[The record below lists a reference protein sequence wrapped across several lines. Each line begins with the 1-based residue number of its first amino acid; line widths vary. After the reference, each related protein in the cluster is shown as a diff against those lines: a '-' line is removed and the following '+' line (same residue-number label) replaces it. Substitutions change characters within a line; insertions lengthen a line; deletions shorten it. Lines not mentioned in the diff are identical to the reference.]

1 MELACRVSS
10 PGNCMSDAAPHSPSA
25 FAMPSPTAPTPSG
38 ERDIYRPSGWRAR
51 LPIAALVFVIASL
64 LALAVTPLQMSRR
77 LRAVR
82 SISDATTNAASPL
95 LPRLRVLIAE
105 QVIVHQLIRTG
116 ADSGPLIRYRQ
127 YRAEEEQLIGEL
139 LPLAR
144 RIGPAAARWAE
155 EVRARAGR
163 LHDVPDARADGRL
176 TEAQFA
182 PMVTPLRFLRDSL
195 LVAEDSLAA
204 EIGRVEQRNRARG
217 ARLVSGQE
225 VVSSALGVLALL
237 AAAVVAWY
245 GRRERQLTRALAGA
259 VAEEA
264 RLRAVAEQRREDL
277 VRVSESKARLMRGFS
292 HDVKNPLGAADGFMA
307 LLEEGI
313 MGPLAEKQQRSV
325 ERARRAIRAALNL
338 IGDLLE
344 LAKAETGN
352 IDIRLAPT
360 DVREVAREAAE
371 EFRAQAEA
379 KGLTMVVDLRGEA
392 VQLQTD
398 PVRVRQVLGNLISNA
413 VKYTPRGSVTVR
425 MAGGRPA
432 PTSKDGRRC
441 VGVEVSDT
449 GAGIAPEK
457 MRLLFQEF
465 VRLDPRAGPGVG
477 IGLAI
482 SHRIVQA
489 LGGDLT
495 VESEPGR
502 GSTFVLWLPA
512 GDAPSVTP
520 PAAPAGRD
528 RRTGERPR
536 IL

>member
-204 EIGRVEQRNRARG
+204 EIARVEQRNRARG
-217 ARLVSGQE
+217 ARVVSGQE

-237 AAAVVAWY
+237 AA
-245 GRRERQLTRALAGA
+245 
-259 VAEEA
+259 
-264 RLRAVAEQRREDL
+264 AEQRREDL

-313 MGPLAEKQQRSV
+313 MGPLNEKQGRSV
-325 ERARRAIRAALNL
+325 GRARGSIRAALNL

-344 LAKAETGN
+344 
-352 IDIRLAPT
+352 
-360 DVREVAREAAE
+360 
-371 EFRAQAEA
+371 
-379 KGLTMVVDLRGEA
+379 
-392 VQLQTD
+392 
-398 PVRVRQVLGNLISNA
+398 
-413 VKYTPRGSVTVR
+413 
-425 MAGGRPA
+425 
-432 PTSKDGRRC
+432 
-441 VGVEVSDT
+441 
-449 GAGIAPEK
+449 
-457 MRLLFQEF
+457 
-465 VRLDPRAGPGVG
+465 
-477 IGLAI
+477 
-482 SHRIVQA
+482 
-489 LGGDLT
+489 
-495 VESEPGR
+495 
-502 GSTFVLWLPA
+502 
-512 GDAPSVTP
+512 
-520 PAAPAGRD
+520 
-528 RRTGERPR
+528 
-536 IL
+536 